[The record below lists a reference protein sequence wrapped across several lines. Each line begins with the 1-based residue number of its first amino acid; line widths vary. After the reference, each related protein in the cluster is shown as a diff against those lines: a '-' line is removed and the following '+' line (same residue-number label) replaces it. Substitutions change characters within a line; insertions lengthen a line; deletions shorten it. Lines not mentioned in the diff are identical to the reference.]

1 MNEWIPA
8 VIGVVLMAA
17 FAGGLIWLIGALPL
31 VIITAL
37 VLVMVVTDAVR
48 TLREQRR
55 DAGS

>member
-1 MNEWIPA
+1 MNDLIPA
-8 VIGVVLMAA
+8 VIGVAVMAA

>member
-1 MNEWIPA
+1 MQDVVA
-8 VIGVVLMAA
+8 AAIGVALMSA

>member
-1 MNEWIPA
+1 
-8 VIGVVLMAA
+8 MAA